1 MYRSGK
7 EFERLN
13 KHLPWTSFAA
23 ISGVNVLS
31 SKFLNACFMIFIINI
46 QIVLQIVNTLNN
58 FKIAPK
64 YNYKCLLLRKSFIGS
79 LVFDVAFVLFL
90 LKYK

>member
-31 SKFLNACFMIFIINI
+31 SNFSNACFMIFIINI
-46 QIVLQIVNTLNN
+46 QIVLQIVNT
-58 FKIAPK
+58 FKNLKIMPK
-64 YNYKCLLLRKSFIGS
+64 YNYKCMLLRKSFIGP
-79 LVFDVAFVLFL
+79 LAFDVAFVLL
-90 LKYK
+90 TIKYK